1 MPPALLAAARKRQ
14 PQFLRQL
21 RALVSAESPSTA
33 PESDPALPGLHH
45 CAALLTDHA
54 RALVPAIH
62 LRRIPTRTHGDIL
75 HFSATL
81 PGSLPSSRSPKSPP
95 ILCLG
100 HYDTVYPAGTLRHQ
114 PFRLT
119 PSRAYGPGTLDM
131 KSGLLLFFHALALAL
146 DFGNFADSGSPAR
159 RISLLAV
166 PDEEIGSPASRAV
179 TEDFARRIRSEN
191 GFVLVLEPATATGA
205 LKTARK
211 GIADYSLTIH
221 GRAAHSGIDFAD
233 GASAIIEAAHQI
245 QAIAALS
252 RSAPNASSANKASI
266 SYKSRAASSKKRNSS
281 YKSPAT
287 SRSRSE
293 LRSHAPASSFH
304 DDSITLNPGILR
316 GGSALNIVAP
326 LATLDFEA
334 RLSRLRDFA
343 PLDRKLRAL
352 RPFDPRCTLSLA
364 GGLNRPPMERSP
376 ATARLFARA
385 ATLARRH
392 LGLSLTEAATGG
404 ASDGNFTAALGLPTL
419 DGLGPTGAGAHSPN
433 EHILLNSIAP
443 RMALLALLFT
453 DGDA

>member
-1 MPPALLAAARKRQ
+1 MPLLARARQRQ
-14 PQFLRQL
+14 PQFLREL
-21 RALVSAESPSTA
+21 RALVSAESPSATA
-33 PESDPALPGLHH
+33 PSALPGLHH
-45 CAALLTDHA
+45 CAALLSA
-54 RALVPAIH
+54 QAAAIVPTIG
-62 LRRIPTRTHGDIL
+62 LRRIPTPAHGAIL

-81 PGSLPSSRSPKSPP
+81 PAALPSTKSGSRPRPKKLAP

-100 HYDTVYPAGTLRHQ
+100 HYDTVYPAATLRHQ

-146 DFGNFADSGSPAR
+146 DPENSAASPGAHSSR
-159 RISLLAV
+159 HISLLAV

-179 TEDFARRIRSEN
+179 TEKFARRIAAQN
-191 GFVLVLEPATATGA
+191 GFVLVLEPATAAGA

-211 GIADYSLTIH
+211 GIADYSLTIR

-233 GASAIIEAAHQI
+233 GASAILEAAYQV

-252 RSAPNASSANKASI
+252 RRSSANKASH
-266 SYKSRAASSKKRNSS
+266 SYKSLAKSSNKRIRS
-281 YKSPAT
+281 YKSPK
-287 SRSRSE
+287 SSPRSGLS
-293 LRSHAPASSFH
+293 SSPAAASFRN

-316 GGSALNIVAP
+316 GGAALNIVAP

-334 RLSRLRDFA
+334 RLSRIRDFA
-343 PLDRKLRAL
+343 PLDRRLRNL
-352 RPFDPRCTLSLA
+352 RPHDPRCSLSLT

-376 ATARLFARA
+376 LTARLFRRA
-385 ATLARRH
+385 AALAHQH

-419 DGLGPTGAGAHSPN
+419 DGLGPTGAGAHSPG

-443 RMALLALLFT
+443 RMALIALLFT
-453 DGDA
+453 HLDA